1 MAAGITVVVD
11 YGLCNTDSMIRALEE
26 CGAARVER
34 TRDPN
39 LVADAD
45 RIVLPGVGTFARAM
59 RNLVEWKL
67 LDVIRDKSAR
77 GVPFLGSC
85 LGMQLMARRGI
96 EGGSEAIEGI
106 GLVEGEVAP
115 LVPLGADERLPHIGW
130 NEVTARPGSTLFN
143 GVPESADFYF
153 VHSYHLRLADPADEA
168 GRTPYCG
175 GFTSAIAVSGKPI
188 YGAQF
193 HPEKSQ
199 KSGFQVIRNFLAV

>member
-26 CGAARVER
+26 CGATRVER
-34 TRDPN
+34 TRDPR
-39 LVADAD
+39 LVGESD

-59 RNLVEWKL
+59 HNLVEWNL

-96 EGGSEAIEGI
+96 EGGSEPIEGI
-106 GLVEGEVAP
+106 GLVDGEVLQLASQS
-115 LVPLGADERLPHIGW
+115 ADERVPHIGW
-130 NEVTARPGSTLFN
+130 NEVTAKSSSALFK
-143 GVPESADFYF
+143 GVPENADFYF

-188 YGAQF
+188 FGAQF

-199 KSGFQVIRNFLAV
+199 KGGFQVIRNFLAA